1 MNKISLYKINVGY
14 SRSIVRYG
22 KAKSIG
28 VDGGATSRTRKGIS
42 LGREA
47 LFPYALPRCSAE
59 GRRSFSSQGR
69 CTDGHEF
76 CIRERLGEAI
86 HSGRHQRSEYTFWS
100 WPEAYHGLLG
110 RRICSSC
117 HRAGQ
122 AMREQGK
129 SSLGT
134 GNRQRGERCDLQTFF
149 ISIGARYKRIRK
161 RPRGVPSPQLY
172 EYKVEKLQELERQ
185 AGEGRITLYY
195 ADESHTCTEGYV
207 PYGWQLN
214 GEDVFVP
221 SQRVARLNIFGMIT
235 RDNQYEGF
243 TTTERMTADKIV
255 SFLDDFSFRVRKK
268 TFVVLDNA
276 TVHRNKWIKELRPI
290 WENRGL
296 FLFFLP
302 PYSPH
307 LNIAETLWRI
317 LKGKWIRPQDYTST
331 DMLFYA
337 TNRAL
342 ADIGNGL
349 RINYAKH
356 AA

>member
-1 MNKISLYKINVGY
+1 VNKIILYKTNVGY
-14 SRSIVRYG
+14 SRSIISYG
-22 KAKSIG
+22 KFQSIG
-28 VDGGATSRTRKGIS
+28 ANRGAASRARERIS
-42 LGREA
+42 LRREA
-47 LFPYALPRCSAE
+47 LFPYALPCGSSE
-59 GRRSFSSQGR
+59 GRWPFVGKSGSP
-69 CTDGHEF
+69 DGDEF
-76 CIRERLGEAI
+76 CIRERMGKAVQGRRHKWLEDP
-86 HSGRHQRSEYTFWS
+86 SGS
-100 WPEAYHGLLG
+100 WTEVHHGLLG
-110 RRICSSC
+110 RGSRTTC

-122 AMREQGK
+122 AMREQGQ
-129 SSLGT
+129 GCM
-134 GNRQRGERCDLQTFF
+134 GAGYRQESERHDLQTFF

-161 RPRGVPSPQLY
+161 RPRGTPSPQLY
-172 EYKVEKLQELERQ
+172 EYKVEKLQELEHRT
-185 AGEGRITLYY
+185 AEGRITLYY

-207 PYGWQLN
+207 PYGWQLE
-214 GEDVFVP
+214 GEDVYVP

-255 SFLDDFSFRVRKK
+255 SFLDDFSFHIRKD

-276 TVHRNKWIKELRPI
+276 TVHRNRWVKELRPI
-290 WENRGL
+290 WEKRGL
-296 FLFFLP
+296 FIFFLP

-349 RINYAKH
+349 NIHFLKH
-356 AA
+356 TA

>member
-1 MNKISLYKINVGY
+1 M
-14 SRSIVRYG
+14 
-22 KAKSIG
+22 
-28 VDGGATSRTRKGIS
+28 
-42 LGREA
+42 
-47 LFPYALPRCSAE
+47 
-59 GRRSFSSQGR
+59 
-69 CTDGHEF
+69 
-76 CIRERLGEAI
+76 GEAVQGGG
-86 HSGRHQRSEYTFWS
+86 HRRLEYPFWP
-100 WPEAYHGLLG
+100 WQEAHHGLLG
-110 RRICSSC
+110 RGSRPSC

-122 AMREQGK
+122 AMREQGQGC
-129 SSLGT
+129 LGA
-134 GNRQRGERCDLQTFF
+134 GYRQECERHDLQTFF
-149 ISIGARYKRIRK
+149 IRIGARYKRIRK

-185 AGEGRITLYY
+185 ALEGSIKLYY

-207 PYGWQLN
+207 PYGWQLE

-255 SFLDDFSFRVRKK
+255 SYLDDFSFRIRKN
-268 TFVVLDNA
+268 TFIVLDNA
-276 TVHRNKWIKELRPI
+276 TVHRNRWIKELRPI
-290 WENRGL
+290 WEKRGL
-296 FLFFLP
+296 FIFFLP

-317 LKGKWIRPQDYTST
+317 LKGKWIRPQDYEST

-342 ADIGNGL
+342 ADIGNEL
-349 RINYAKH
+349 YINYAKH

>member
-1 MNKISLYKINVGY
+1 M
-14 SRSIVRYG
+14 
-22 KAKSIG
+22 
-28 VDGGATSRTRKGIS
+28 
-42 LGREA
+42 
-47 LFPYALPRCSAE
+47 
-59 GRRSFSSQGR
+59 
-69 CTDGHEF
+69 
-76 CIRERLGEAI
+76 
-86 HSGRHQRSEYTFWS
+86 
-100 WPEAYHGLLG
+100 
-110 RRICSSC
+110 C
-117 HRAGQ
+117 HRTGQ
-122 AMREQGK
+122 AMREQGQ
-129 SSLGT
+129 SRMGA
-134 GNRQRGERCDLQTFF
+134 GYGQGGERHDLQTFF

-185 AGEGRITLYY
+185 AHEGRIKLYY

-207 PYGWQLN
+207 PYGWQLD
-214 GEDVFVP
+214 GEDAFVP

-255 SFLDDFSFRVRKK
+255 SFLDDFSFRIRKD
-268 TFVVLDNA
+268 TFIVLDNA
-276 TVHRNKWIKELRPI
+276 TVHRNRWIKELRPI
-290 WENRGL
+290 WEKRGL
-296 FLFFLP
+296 FIFFLP

-317 LKGKWIRPQDYTST
+317 LKGKWIRPQDYEST

-342 ADIGNGL
+342 ADIGKGL
-349 RINYAKH
+349 NICYLKH

>member
-1 MNKISLYKINVGY
+1 MNKISLYKTNVGY

-22 KAKSIG
+22 KAIGIG
-28 VDGGATSRTRKGIS
+28 VDGGATPRTRKGIS

-47 LFPYALPRCSAE
+47 LFPYALPRCYSE
-59 GRRSFSSQGR
+59 GRRPFISQGR
-69 CTDGHEF
+69 RTDGHELSLVSVNAWVKRYMAEG
-76 CIRERLGEAI
+76 INGLNTR
-86 HSGRHQRSEYTFWS
+86 SGRGRKPIMDCSDEASVRRAIEQDRQCVSKARAAWEQATGKEASDATFK
-100 WPEAYHGLLG
+100 
-110 RRICSSC
+110 R
-117 HRAGQ
+117 
-122 AMREQGK
+122 
-129 SSLGT
+129 
-134 GNRQRGERCDLQTFF
+134 FF

-185 AGEGRITLYY
+185 AGQGLIALYY
-195 ADESHTCTEGYV
+195 ADERHTCTEGYV
-207 PYGWQLN
+207 PYGWHLK

-221 SQRVARLNIFGMIT
+221 SQRVVRLNIFGMIT

-255 SFLDDFSFRVRKK
+255 SFLDDFSFRVRKD

-276 TVHRNKWIKELRPI
+276 TVQWVKELRPI

-317 LKGKWIRPQDYTST
+317 LKGKWIRPQDYAST
-331 DMLFYA
+331 DMLSYA

-349 RINYAKH
+349 HINYVRHVA
-356 AA
+356 